1 MGGEGGLKGEVG
13 MIKLMTLSTERTRKN
28 TSVFKNNIQSLISRR
43 LNNIKKT
50 MTRAQ
55 VQPVLEQA

>member
-43 LNNIKKT
+43 LNNIKTT